1 MVGYSILR
9 IRKLLFWSN
18 DWLYSKIICICP
30 TILLR
35 WGICCIRA
43 WKVLDLSN
51 YGNVQ
56 TFRVLDSRIRHLSS
70 AASKCVSTHGPGFIT
85 LSVIIVCISRCT

>member
-18 DWLYSKIICICP
+18 GWLYSKIICICP

-35 WGICCIRA
+35 CSGTIIMPWFVIPE
-43 WKVLDLSN
+43 
-51 YGNVQ
+51 
-56 TFRVLDSRIRHLSS
+56 
-70 AASKCVSTHGPGFIT
+70 VSQ
-85 LSVIIVCISRCT
+85 ISTGHIQFSLVDDH

>member
-35 WGICCIRA
+35 CYQERLNGLFSEGA
-43 WKVLDLSN
+43 VVDGGNKGLHNLS
-51 YGNVQ
+51 
-56 TFRVLDSRIRHLSS
+56 
-70 AASKCVSTHGPGFIT
+70 A
-85 LSVIIVCISRCT
+85 